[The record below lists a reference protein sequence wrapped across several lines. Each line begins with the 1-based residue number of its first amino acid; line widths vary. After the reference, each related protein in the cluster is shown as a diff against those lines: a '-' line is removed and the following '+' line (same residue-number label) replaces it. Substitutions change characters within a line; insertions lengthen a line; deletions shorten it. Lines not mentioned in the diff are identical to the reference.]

1 MTTKG
6 PLGPIESDIKVG
18 AVYQHAKGGGYRVIA
33 LARCSETLET
43 QVVYVNIINAD
54 LVWVRPASMWFE
66 EVDSSS
72 GRRPRFVE
80 VEVSY
85 TGIH

>member
-1 MTTKG
+1 MTTRE

-18 AVYQHAKGGGYRVIA
+18 AVYQHAKGGLYKVMT

-43 QVVYVNIINAD
+43 QVVYVNLSNEA
-54 LVWVRPASMWFE
+54 LVWVRPASMWNE

-80 VEVSY
+80 VHHRW
-85 TGIH
+85 TL